1 MTQSIDTSLP
11 YEEQILM
18 VEARLTRRR
27 QREAL
32 VSEEGRQW
40 VIDNVDSPIE
50 DLRELIRQ
58 RDAA

>member
-1 MTQSIDTSLP
+1 MTQPIDTNLP

-27 QREAL
+27 QREAVL
-32 VSEEGRQW
+32 SEEGRQW
-40 VIDNVDSPIE
+40 VIDNVETPIGA
-50 DLRELIRQ
+50 LRELIRQ